1 MASSR
6 LPRFIMEVAP
16 PQFVTVMRQ
25 RTRTMLDTINE
36 EDNLDGSKSLSSTT
50 IPAGATMAT
59 AATAASSSSATT
71 TNLLAVSAPLPPL
84 SLSGHLGALAS
95 CLGCFPLNNETYP
108 PSSHR
113 PTSTAVILMSY
124 LIFRVYL
131 NLVPLLWPAP
141 KQCFTP
147 RCTVNYC
154 ASTHFEGNQL
164 ALCSSGVSPLTT
176 THPLIL
182 QHQSV
187 RTST

>member
-71 TNLLAVSAPLPPL
+71 VTAHSNR
-84 SLSGHLGALAS
+84 
-95 CLGCFPLNNETYP
+95 LGCFPLNDETYP

-113 PTSTAVILMSY
+113 PTSIAVILSQ
-124 LIFRVYL
+124 LLRLNTFRGEPTSSVFE
-131 NLVPLLWPAP
+131 WR
-141 KQCFTP
+141 FTP
-147 RCTVNYC
+147 NY
-154 ASTHFEGNQL
+154 N
-164 ALCSSGVSPLTT
+164 SSANSLTSVGSDLHLVSPKF
-176 THPLIL
+176 HPGYG
-182 QHQSV
+182 
-187 RTST
+187 

>member
-36 EDNLDGSKSLSSTT
+36 EDNLDGSKSLSSTK

-71 TNLLAVSAPLPPL
+71 VTAHSKVATVYTPLPPL
-84 SLSGHLGALAS
+84 SLSGHLGSLAGR
-95 CLGCFPLNNETYP
+95 LGCFPLKDETYP

-113 PTSTAVILMSY
+113 PTSTAVFLSQ
-124 LIFRVYL
+124 LLSLNTFRGEPTSSVFE
-131 NLVPLLWPAP
+131 WR
-141 KQCFTP
+141 FTP
-147 RCTVNYC
+147 NHNSS
-154 ASTHFEGNQL
+154 ANSSTSVGSDLHL
-164 ALCSSGVSPLTT
+164 VSPKF
-176 THPLIL
+176 HPG
-182 QHQSV
+182 HA
-187 RTST
+187 

>member
-36 EDNLDGSKSLSSTT
+36 EDNLDG
-50 IPAGATMAT
+50 
-59 AATAASSSSATT
+59 
-71 TNLLAVSAPLPPL
+71 
-84 SLSGHLGALAS
+84 ALAGR
-95 CLGCFPLNNETYP
+95 LGCFPLNDETYS
-108 PSSHR
+108 PSSHG
-113 PTSTAVILMSY
+113 PTSTAVILRSY
-124 LIFRVYL
+124 LIFRVCL
-131 NLVPLLWPAP
+131 NLVLLLWPAP

-164 ALCSSGVSPLTT
+164 ALYSSGVSSLTT

-182 QHQSV
+182 QHQSL

>member
-71 TNLLAVSAPLPPL
+71 VTAHSKYFSQRRWLLLDKPPSCLCTLPPL
-84 SLSGHLGALAS
+84 SLSGHLGALAGG
-95 CLGCFPLNNETYP
+95 LGCFPLNDEVYP

-113 PTSTAVILMSY
+113 PTSTAVILSQ
-124 LIFRVYL
+124 LLRLNTFRGEPTSSVFE
-131 NLVPLLWPAP
+131 WR
-141 KQCFTP
+141 FTP
-147 RCTVNYC
+147 NHNSS
-154 ASTHFEGNQL
+154 ANSSTSVGSDLHL
-164 ALCSSGVSPLTT
+164 VSPKF
-176 THPLIL
+176 HPG
-182 QHQSV
+182 HG
-187 RTST
+187 

>member
-71 TNLLAVSAPLPPL
+71 TNLLAVPTPLPPL
-84 SLSGHLGALAS
+84 SLSGHLGALAGR
-95 CLGCFPLNNETYP
+95 LGCFPLNNETYP

-113 PTSTAVILMSY
+113 PTSTAVIL
-124 LIFRVYL
+124 
-131 NLVPLLWPAP
+131 
-141 KQCFTP
+141 
-147 RCTVNYC
+147 
-154 ASTHFEGNQL
+154 
-164 ALCSSGVSPLTT
+164 
-176 THPLIL
+176 
-182 QHQSV
+182 
-187 RTST
+187 

>member
-16 PQFVTVMRQ
+16 PQFVTVIRQ

-84 SLSGHLGALAS
+84 SLSGHLGALAG
-95 CLGCFPLNNETYP
+95 CLGCFPLNDETYP

-113 PTSTAVILMSY
+113 PTSTAVILSQ
-124 LIFRVYL
+124 LLRL
-131 NLVPLLWPAP
+131 NTFQGEPTSSVFEWR
-141 KQCFTP
+141 FTP
-147 RCTVNYC
+147 NHNSS
-154 ASTHFEGNQL
+154 ANSSTSVGSDLHL
-164 ALCSSGVSPLTT
+164 VSPKF
-176 THPLIL
+176 HP
-182 QHQSV
+182 
-187 RTST
+187 